1 MFKSVRHTNVAQQVI
16 DQIRDAI
23 LKGRLRPGD
32 KLPAEMELVQ
42 RFQVSKQTLREGL
55 RALQYLGLIE
65 MRKGINGGAYVAE
78 VDMEVTLA
86 SLANFLYFKKV
97 SIEHISEVR
106 KAIEPH
112 CARLAAEK
120 ISEENLQRL
129 NTSLRECEE
138 LSSQVYSPE
147 VTRSEI
153 NFHRIIAN
161 STENPIMILL
171 VDFVENLLQDIKDII
186 RPDEAFTKLVIDSH
200 KRIYQ
205 AIEARDPERAYD
217 EMFKD
222 VAQVGE
228 SLFRMANA
236 AQLGMIK

>member
-1 MFKSVRHTNVAQQVI
+1 VFKSVRQTSVAQQVI
-16 DQIRDAI
+16 DQIRHAI
-23 LKGRLRPGD
+23 LKGKLRPGD

-42 RFQVSKQTLREGL
+42 RFQVSKQTLREAL

-65 MRKGINGGAYVAE
+65 IRKGMNGGAYIAE

-86 SLANFLYFKKV
+86 SLANFLHFKNV

-120 ISEENLQRL
+120 ISEESLQTL
-129 NTSLRECEE
+129 GTALKECEE
-138 LSSQVYSPE
+138 ISSQVYSPE

-153 NFHRIIAN
+153 RFHRIIAN

-222 VAQVGE
+222 VAQVGV
-228 SLFRMANA
+228 SLFRMADA
-236 AQLGMIK
+236 AGLAMIK

>member
-1 MFKSVRHTNVAQQVI
+1 MFKSVRYTNVAQQVI

-23 LKGRLRPGD
+23 LKGKLRPGD
-32 KLPAEMELVQ
+32 KLPAEMELVH
-42 RFQVSKQTLREGL
+42 RFQVSKQTLREAL

-65 MRKGINGGAYVAE
+65 IRKGVNGGAYVAE
-78 VDMEVTLA
+78 VDMDVTLA
-86 SLANFLYFKKV
+86 SLANFLYFKHV

-120 ISEENLQRL
+120 ISEEGLRRL
-129 NTSLRECEE
+129 NTALKECEE
-138 LSSQVYSPE
+138 LTSQAYSPE

-153 NFHRIIAN
+153 KFHRIIAN
-161 STENPIMILL
+161 STENPIMVLL

-200 KRIYQ
+200 RRIYQ
-205 AIEARDPERAYD
+205 AIEERDPERAYN

-228 SLFRMANA
+228 SLFRMADA
-236 AQLGMIK
+236 ARLEMIK

>member
-1 MFKSVRHTNVAQQVI
+1 VFKSVRHTNIAQQVI

-23 LKGRLRPGD
+23 LKGRVKPGD

-42 RFQVSKQTLREGL
+42 RFQVSKQTLREAL
-55 RALQYLGLIE
+55 RALEYLGLIE
-65 MRKGINGGAYVAE
+65 MRKGVNGGAYIAE

-86 SLANFLYFKKV
+86 SLANFLYFKNV
-97 SIEHISEVR
+97 SIEHISAVR

-112 CARLAAEK
+112 CARLAAER

-129 NTSLRECEE
+129 NTSLKECEE
-138 LSSQVYSPE
+138 LSSPVYSPE

-153 NFHRIIAN
+153 SFHRIIAN

-171 VDFVENLLQDIKDII
+171 VDFVENLLQDVKDII
-186 RPDEAFTKLVIDSH
+186 RPDEAFRKMVLDSH

-205 AIEARDPERAYD
+205 AIEAKDPQRAYD

-222 VAQVGE
+222 VTQVGE
-228 SLFRMANA
+228 FLFRMADA
-236 AQLGMIK
+236 AQLAMIK

>member
-1 MFKSVRHTNVAQQVI
+1 MFKSVRQTSVAQQVI

-23 LKGRLRPGD
+23 LKGKLRPGD

-42 RFQVSKQTLREGL
+42 RFQVSKQTLREAL

-65 MRKGINGGAYVAE
+65 IRKGVNGGAYIAE

-86 SLANFLYFKKV
+86 SLANFLYFKHV

-120 ISEENLQRL
+120 ISEEGLQTL
-129 NTSLRECEE
+129 KTALKECEE
-138 LSSQVYSPE
+138 LSSHVYSQE

-153 NFHRIIAN
+153 KFHRIIAN

-186 RPDEAFTKLVIDSH
+186 RPDEEFTKLVIDSH
-200 KRIYQ
+200 RRIYQ
-205 AIEARDPERAYD
+205 AIQARDPERAYD

-222 VAQVGE
+222 VAQVGV
-228 SLFRMANA
+228 SLFRMADA
-236 AQLGMIK
+236 ARLTMIK